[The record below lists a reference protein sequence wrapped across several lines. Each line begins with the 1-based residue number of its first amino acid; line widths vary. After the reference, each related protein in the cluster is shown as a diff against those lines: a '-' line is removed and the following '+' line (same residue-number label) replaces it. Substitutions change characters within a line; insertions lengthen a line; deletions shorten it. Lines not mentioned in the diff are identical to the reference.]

1 MSFAARRLLRTG
13 RIDYVHRS
21 LGGTEPGVQM
31 KLARLIRIDAIDAA
45 RLSDGPPIQASPVRR
60 WVPAWRLPRSGF
72 GSCRRAAETPQHQD
86 GFALTELDKVALQS
100 T

>member
-1 MSFAARRLLRTG
+1 
-13 RIDYVHRS
+13 
-21 LGGTEPGVQM
+21 M

-45 RLSDGPPIQASPVRR
+45 RLSDRPPIQASPVRR

-72 GSCRRAAETPQHQD
+72 GSCRRAAETPRHQD

-100 T
+100 TWDGHPRRVDLLNTLGTYRSS